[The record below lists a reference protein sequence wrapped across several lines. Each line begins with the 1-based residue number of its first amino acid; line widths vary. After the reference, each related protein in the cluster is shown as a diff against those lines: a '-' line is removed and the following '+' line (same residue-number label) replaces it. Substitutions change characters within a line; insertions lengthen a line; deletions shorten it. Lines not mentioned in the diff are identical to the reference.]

1 MLNRDTFTIKCFYLD
16 LQQWLNYEC
25 VVLRIGWQPT
35 IFNFYMKRKAANYLF
50 FVYKEE
56 SC

>member
-1 MLNRDTFTIKCFYLD
+1 MLNRNTFTIKCFYLD
-16 LQQWLNYEC
+16 LQQWLNNEC

-35 IFNFYMKRKAANYLF
+35 IFTFYMKRIAANYLF